1 MTLNEYIDHTILKPE
16 ATQSDIDKILQEAM
30 ENSFYSVMVNP
41 YWVGYV
47 SEKLKNSEVKTACVI
62 GFPLGANTTNTKVY
76 EAQDAITN
84 GAEELDMVINIGEFK
99 AGNDDI
105 VKNDIESIIN
115 IGHRADKLVKVI
127 IETALLTDDEIVR
140 ASKLVAST
148 GADFVKT
155 STGFSKRGASVNDVT
170 LMKKSVSGNTK
181 VKASGGIHTKAEAE
195 AMITAGAERLGV
207 SSSMAIIGK

>member
-16 ATQSDIDKILQEAM
+16 ATESDIDKILQEAK

-41 YWVGYV
+41 YWVEYV
-47 SEKLKNSEVKTACVI
+47 SEKLKNSEVKTACVV

-115 IGHRADKLVKVI
+115 VGHKANKIVKVI

-170 LMKKSVSGNTK
+170 LMKKSVFGNTK

-195 AMITAGAERLGV
+195 AMIAAGAERLGV

>member
-16 ATQSDIDKILQEAM
+16 ATESDIDKILQEAK

-41 YWVGYV
+41 YWVEYV